1 MRSTTIAAVAIA
13 MATVSLASCGDSG
26 AAEVDDAGS
35 LDSPFEPVAATA
47 EPTTTANPPM
57 LGNSLALTDLDG
69 WLQSDVTS
77 LEDLRGQVVIVQF
90 WTFGCSS
97 CKAVL
102 PQMREIYAG
111 HQSEGLEIV
120 GVHSPEFSYEEDPE
134 SITAAAQDLGVTWP
148 IALDTD
154 RRNFRAWQG
163 SPAYWPRTYVLDRNG
178 LIRYDNIGGFIYED
192 LEQTV
197 VALLAE

>member
-1 MRSTTIAAVAIA
+1 MRALLALAFLGVVAIA
-13 MATVSLASCGDSG
+13 VAV
-26 AAEVDDAGS
+26 VAGS
-35 LDSPFEPVAATA
+35 GDDP
-47 EPTTTANPPM
+47 EPTALQSTSTVYASVTTTTNPPM
-57 LGNSLALTDLDG
+57 LGNSLSLTDLDG

-77 LEDLRGQVVIVQF
+77 LEELRGQVVVVQF

-102 PQMREIYAG
+102 PQMQEIYAG
-111 HQSEGLEIV
+111 YQSEGLEIV

-134 SITAAAQDLGVTWP
+134 SIAAAAQDLGVTWP

-163 SPAYWPRTYVLDRNG
+163 NPAYWPRTYVLDRNG
-178 LIRYDNIGGFIYED
+178 LIRYDNIGGFFYED